1 MISPIKLWVTRR
13 EILQMKNKSLAEHI
27 SFFILILALVG
38 MAIFMQNNK
47 GSEER
52 KIVGIHIKGEV
63 SAPGYYELEYG
74 SRVKDAILAAGSET
88 KDAEL
93 SGINLAMNLSD
104 GEEIVIPKKSDIS
117 TSNNSKLINI
127 NTADMYK
134 LCKLD
139 GIGESIAASIVD
151 YRAKNGVFKTVDDLK
166 KVKGIGNSKF
176 NAIKDKI
183 TV

>member
-1 MISPIKLWVTRR
+1 
-13 EILQMKNKSLAEHI
+13 MKNKSLAEHI
-27 SFFILILALVG
+27 SFSILIIVLVG
-38 MAIFMQNNK
+38 MAIFMKYDNK

-74 SRVKDAILAAGSET
+74 SRVKDAVLAAGSET
-88 KDAEL
+88 QNADL
-93 SGINLAMNLSD
+93 SEVNLAMNLSD
-104 GEEIVIPKKSDIS
+104 GEEIVIPRKSD
-117 TSNNSKLINI
+117 SNTRSDSKLINI
-127 NTADMYK
+127 NTADMYQ

-139 GIGESIAASIVD
+139 GIGESVASSIID
-151 YRAKNGVFKTVDDLK
+151 YRAKNGVFKTINDLK

>member
-1 MISPIKLWVTRR
+1 
-13 EILQMKNKSLAEHI
+13 MKNKSLAEHI
-27 SFFILILALVG
+27 SLFILIIVLVG

-93 SGINLAMNLSD
+93 AEINLAMNLSD
-104 GEEIVIPKKSDIS
+104 GEEIVIPKKTDLNTVSDS
-117 TSNNSKLINI
+117 SLINI

-139 GIGESIAASIVD
+139 GIGESIAASIID
-151 YRAKNGVFKTVDDLK
+151 YRAKNGVFKTVNDLR
-166 KVKGIGNSKF
+166 KVKGIGNSKL

>member
-1 MISPIKLWVTRR
+1 
-13 EILQMKNKSLAEHI
+13 MKNRSLAQHI
-27 SFFILILALVG
+27 SFSILLIAIVG
-38 MAIFMQNNK
+38 MAIFMKNNNA
-47 GSEER
+47 SEER

-93 SGINLAMNLSD
+93 SEINLAMNLSD
-104 GEEIVIPKKSDIS
+104 GEEIVIPKKSDS
-117 TSNNSKLINI
+117 KTSNNSNLINI
-127 NTADMYK
+127 NTADMYR

-139 GIGESIAASIVD
+139 GIGESIAADIID
-151 YRAKNGVFKTVDDLK
+151 YRAKNGIFKTVNDLK
-166 KVKGIGNSKF
+166 KVKGIGSSKF